1 MRWRDFQER
10 ESEIALAGV
19 QRFQRARLALLGT
32 LQLDGWPR
40 ISPVEPL
47 FISEDLVLG
56 MIWKS
61 KKALDLLRD
70 PRCVLHSVV
79 TDPDANEGELKLR
92 GRAIPVSEGQYVE
105 FIRAKWQLGLGA
117 PLHVFWIDILSASLT
132 TYDFNQGLMLVKR
145 WHNEGGSSEARRAY
159 P

>member
-10 ESEIALAGV
+10 ESEIALSGV

-79 TDPDANEGELKLR
+79 TDPDANEGEFKLQ
-92 GRAIPVSEGQYVE
+92 GRAIPALDLSYLAH
-105 FIRAKWQLGLGA
+105 IRDNWGLT
-117 PLHVFWIDILSASLT
+117 PRDSVHVFRIDVVSASFT
-132 TYDFNQGLMLVKR
+132 TYLLEQGLMIVKK
-145 WHNEGGSSEARRAY
+145 
-159 P
+159 